1 MHFCNRP
8 YTLTA
13 RNTGP
18 DALTSATL
26 TVTLPAGASA
36 TNLATG
42 CTSANTTVTCAYGS
56 IAAGASVSKTFRVP
70 LNLLK
75 LGPVTVT
82 GVRTASAPVD
92 PNPANDSAAVTCTA
106 LSVVLV
112 SCP

>member
-13 RNTGP
+13 RNTSP
-18 DALTSATL
+18 DALASATL

-36 TNLATG
+36 INLAAG

-92 PNPANDSAAVTCTA
+92 PNPGNDSAAVTCTA